1 MVGDNMKK
9 YALVQDGKII
19 KFKTIQD
26 DDTVIEPKLLAH
38 DYLIVEEAPLP
49 DFDPK
54 TQRIIDSYEIEA
66 ERVVRVW
73 TVENKTLEEIEA
85 EQGGGEI

>member
-1 MVGDNMKK
+1 MKK
-9 YALVQDGKII
+9 YALIQDSKIVKFKNIQDG
-19 KFKTIQD
+19 D
-26 DDTVIEPKLLAH
+26 AVIVSKLLAH

-49 DFDPK
+49 CFDPK

-66 ERVVRVW
+66 ERIVRVW

-85 EQGGGEI
+85 EQGGGEV